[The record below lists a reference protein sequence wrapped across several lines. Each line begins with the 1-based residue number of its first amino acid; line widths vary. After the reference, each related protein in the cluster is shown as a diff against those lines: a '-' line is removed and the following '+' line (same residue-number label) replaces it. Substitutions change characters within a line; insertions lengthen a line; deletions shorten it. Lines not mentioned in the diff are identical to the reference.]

1 MGKPPN
7 VSTDLGPRR
16 ERIEDVT
23 ITGNDHLRVLLIE
36 HDPRMVTL
44 VRSILTDDGYE
55 VVGVTVADDAL
66 VRLDDLD
73 PDVIVLDEVMPESE
87 GLDVADEIRERREQQ
102 PIVIFSS
109 LFDRRLSQESR
120 RRGYVYCEK
129 ADGIER
135 LEACIREA
143 YGHTV

>member
-1 MGKPPN
+1 M
-7 VSTDLGPRR
+7 STGCRWKR
-16 ERIEDVT
+16 EKIEDVAV
-23 ITGNDHLRVLLIE
+23 TGDNHLRVLLIE
-36 HDPRMVTL
+36 HDPKMVSL
-44 VRSILTDDGYE
+44 VRNILTDDGYD
-55 VVGVTVADDAL
+55 VVGMTVADDAL
-66 VRLDDLD
+66 IQLDDLD

-87 GLDVADEIRERREQQ
+87 GLDVADEIRERREEQ

-143 YGHTV
+143 YSSTG

>member
-1 MGKPPN
+1 MQVPQ
-7 VSTDLGPRR
+7 VATDRGQNANK
-16 ERIEDVT
+16 IGGVT
-23 ITGNDHLRVLLIE
+23 ISGDGHLRVLLIE
-36 HDPRMVTL
+36 HDPKLISL
-44 VRSILTDDGYE
+44 VRGVLTDDGYE
-55 VVGVTVADDAL
+55 VVGMTAADEAL
-66 VRLDDLD
+66 AHLDDLD
-73 PDVIVLDEVMPESE
+73 PDVIVLDEVMPDIE
-87 GLDVADEIRERREQQ
+87 GLEVADEIRERRVEQ

-143 YGHTV
+143 YHRTA

>member
-1 MGKPPN
+1 MSADFGK
-7 VSTDLGPRR
+7 
-16 ERIEDVT
+16 ERANIGDVT
-23 ITGNDHLRVLLIE
+23 VTGHDPLRVLLIE
-36 HDPRMVTL
+36 HDPKMVSL
-44 VRSILTDDGYE
+44 VRNILTDDGYE
-55 VVGVTVADDAL
+55 VVGMTVADDAL
-66 VRLDDLD
+66 IRLDDLD

-87 GLDVADEIRERREQQ
+87 GLDVADEIRERRVEQ

-143 YGHTV
+143 YCRTE